1 MNVLS
6 DKDIYEILDF
16 HKIKINGIFQKDCIH
31 ELKPGFYV
39 INLQSSSHGNGTHWC
54 GLYFDKNKS
63 LWYDSYGFNCPV
75 EIQNLLSKYEY
86 NAFHIQN
93 IDSSSCGYYVIA
105 FIKFL
110 YHKKDKEKAFETFIN
125 LFKPNTCQNEI
136 ILKQLLE

>member
-6 DKDIYEILDF
+6 DKDIHEILNF

-31 ELKPGFYV
+31 DLKNGFTI
-39 INLQSSSHGNGTHWC
+39 INLQSSTQGNGTHWTALYHDDKIN
-54 GLYFDKNKS
+54 LYF
-63 LWYDSYGFNCPV
+63 DSYGFVPPR
-75 EIQNLLSKYEY
+75 EIEILLKNYKY
-86 NAFHIQN
+86 NKNDIQS
-93 IDSSSCGYYVIA
+93 IDSSSCGFYVIA

-110 YHKKDKEKAFETFIN
+110 YNKINKEKAFETFIN